1 MTSIIWNDKYN
12 EDYTGEVTVSPSSGN
27 GNAQV
32 SISGSPNEGLDRS
45 GTITA
50 SGSGI
55 NREISVVNEG
65 RRHVF
70 MTGDG
75 LSFRTS
81 DGSTYNTIKKTDI
94 GVKGVIGLYSTKGL
108 DNKRMAANPLWR
120 DESGLENHLQMKN
133 FLWKLG
139 SGCGS
144 YITAFTTWG
153 ANSNVTIIQRND
165 SRIEFSAPSTSGIY
179 ISTKS
184 LPLWTDIFRVKVSN
198 VEGKLGFRYLLDRV
212 YTIVKFTETDTIFE
226 IKRSEIP
233 SEATDISFFLLAGGS
248 VTIEQIPDYSGT
260 IVFDGV
266 DDYGICETFPIL
278 TKEKGYT
285 VMALRKYITDP
296 VVKVSSGLASKNVS
310 PNYGAFCFEF
320 SDAGRLNTRSF
331 SKLTRLNQLPDL
343 ITWQC
348 SEKFNDIDILSGDML
363 DTEQLSVGRHSNNY
377 ANVALYSLVIID
389 HDTTEEERQLVIDY
403 WKKEFP
409 WLFFDQA
416 WTVTGKTNEDSD
428 RTTIA
433 NLTGNGNDLILSNF
447 LFAENSGYG
456 FYNTK
461 KFDNWGYF
469 PERANVIKNGFS
481 ITVTNSIITASPTNY
496 NADFLY
502 AITNPGVNI
511 FKVTGLINGQK
522 IFLGR
527 KSSTEAYVVDKD
539 GLYRSDYSIPAEG
552 GKVTV
557 GIGTVGFTGECNITI
572 EQIPDYE
579 GYLVTDGVDD
589 KVDSNSFSLYKNWTV
604 VGDWK
609 FIVKENKN
617 SGVSRTNKF
626 YFYNRTTGIMFY
638 INSTSTGILLEI
650 NKVLAVS
657 SDGSVYD
664 ENWNVHKVDTGNIET
679 NNGKIQIG
687 YNGTNFT
694 QVAFKNLG
702 IYNNRILSKDQCIQ
716 AYNYLQTLK
725 AK

>member
-248 VTIEQIPDYSGT
+248 VTIEQIPDYSGA

-285 VMALRKYITDP
+285 VMALRKWLSEKDGQCL
-296 VVKVSSGLASKNVS
+296 VSNRLKTLENNVF
-310 PNYGAFCFEF
+310 NFELRNI
-320 SDAGRLNTRSF
+320 DQTLTRSF
-331 SKLTRLNQLPDL
+331 SDHNTDKVNYPTGLVSWQTSTSYNGTINLN
-343 ITWQC
+343 
-348 SEKFNDIDILSGDML
+348 
-363 DTEQLSVGRHSNNY
+363 SNYYKGNNCLNVCAMDRRSLF
-377 ANVALYSLVIID
+377 ANAAIYSLVIID

-409 WLFFDQA
+409 WLFPDQA

-428 RTTIA
+428 RATIA
-433 NLTGNGNDLILSNF
+433 NLTGNGNDLVLSNF
-447 LFAENSGYG
+447 LFAGNSGYG
-456 FYNTK
+456 LYAQDFSNVKWKIATPSRVEATK
-461 KFDNWGYF
+461 
-469 PERANVIKNGFS
+469 
-481 ITVTNSIITASPTNY
+481 TNSSFNITEVKS
-496 NADFLY
+496 DSIQLY
-502 AITNPGVNI
+502 YLSNQEEVAFTVPSI
-511 FKVTGLINGQK
+511 KVRITGLTDGQAINYK
-522 IFLGR
+522 
-527 KSSTEAYVVDKD
+527 
-539 GLYRSDYSIPAEG
+539 YSID
-552 GKVTV
+552 
-557 GIGTVGFTGECNITI
+557 GTVNNFLISSDGIYDLPEFEFPAKGDYYGFNLTKIQSSCNITI

-589 KVDSNSFSLYKNWTV
+589 KLDSNSFSLGKNWTV

-617 SGVSRTNKF
+617 SGAARINKF
-626 YFYNRTTGIMFY
+626 YFCNRTTGIRFY
-638 INSTSTGILLEI
+638 INSTTTSTLLEI

-664 ENWNVHKVDTGNIET
+664 ENWNVHKIDTGNIET
-679 NNGKIQIG
+679 NSGKIQIG
-687 YNGTNFT
+687 CNGPNFT
-694 QVAFKNLG
+694 QVAFKKPRNLQQS
-702 IYNNRILSKDQCIQ
+702 YPKQRPMHTSL
-716 AYNYLQTLK
+716 
-725 AK
+725 